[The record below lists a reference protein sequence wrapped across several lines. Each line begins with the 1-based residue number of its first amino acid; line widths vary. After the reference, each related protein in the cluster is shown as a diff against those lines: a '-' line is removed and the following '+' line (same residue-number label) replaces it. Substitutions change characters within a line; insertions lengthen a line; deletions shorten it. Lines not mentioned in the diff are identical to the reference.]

1 MRDAR
6 KLFRLFKT
14 VNEAKKILELMKGE
28 MTVDNIL
35 SILVR
40 FFFGVYWIFD
50 NLNILSKIKLL
61 SYDPKKMGKM
71 GATFWLLALLTNL
84 ILLIKQLIANAE
96 KVGRMSKYGST
107 SQSEAKE
114 TSKELKGLLAKR
126 QGIVLNIIKVGGD
139 IIPSGQASEV
149 LPNVLGIN
157 ANDSWCGM
165 GGLVSA
171 LLTSYQLYD

>member
-1 MRDAR
+1 
-6 KLFRLFKT
+6 
-14 VNEAKKILELMKGE
+14 MKSE
-28 MTVDNIL
+28 MTLDNIL

-50 NLNILSKIKLL
+50 NLNILSKVKVL
-61 SYDPKKMGKM
+61 SYDPKKMGKT
-71 GATFWLLALLTNL
+71 GAMFWLLALLTNL
-84 ILLIKQLIANAE
+84 ILLVKQFIANAE
-96 KVGRMSKYGST
+96 KIGSMSKYGST
-107 SQSEAKE
+107 SENEVKE
-114 TSKELKGLLAKR
+114 KSKELKGLLAKKK
-126 QGIVLNIIKVGGD
+126 GLILNIVKVVGD

>member
-1 MRDAR
+1 M
-6 KLFRLFKT
+6 
-14 VNEAKKILELMKGE
+14 KKDLNA
-28 MTVDNIL
+28 DNAL

-50 NLNILSKIKLL
+50 NLNILSKIKILN
-61 SYDPKKMGKM
+61 YDPKRMGKI

-84 ILLIKQLIANAE
+84 VLLIKQFVAVE
-96 KVGRMSKYGST
+96 QKRGKMSKYGST
-107 SQSEAKE
+107 SESQAKDQ
-114 TSKELKGLLAKR
+114 SKEWKTLQVQKKGIL
-126 QGIVLNIIKVGGD
+126 LNIVKVAGD

-149 LPNVLGIN
+149 LPNLFGIN